1 MMNIHKQKLAELEGV
16 YSTSVI
22 VLNGEQYLVG
32 ASENREKESFLF
44 SPPRWEKS
52 LLWKKPGGVM
62 NVTQTPG
69 SPRLFSITDFYP
81 VFQSENAAVC
91 EITPMGDFKVP
102 WKINKVLS
110 VPFVH
115 RIGLIRNADITY
127 LLCCS
132 LCKSKK
138 FQEDWSTPGSLFISA
153 VPEKGNADAWQL
165 KEVFTGLSKNHGLFI
180 YRDNQVFVA
189 AEEGVFFFDFS
200 RYDLNESIKPRHIS
214 KIPTSDIFIDDID
227 NDGNLEMGTIEPFH
241 GNSFAL
247 YRLLDTGLALL
258 HRSDLEFGHV
268 AWIGQLFGFP
278 SAITANRGGD
288 KAMVLYQNKTGNIA
302 TDRWEKTIIDRGT
315 GATQISVFSGQG
327 KVYIFAANHGVGEIA
342 LYTIVP

>member
-1 MMNIHKQKLAELEGV
+1 MNIHKRKLADLEGV

-22 VLNGEQYLVG
+22 DLGGERCLVG

-44 SPPRWEKS
+44 FPPGWEKS
-52 LLWKKPGGVM
+52 LLWRTPGGVM
-62 NVTQTPG
+62 NIVQAPG

-81 VFQSENAAVC
+81 IFQSENAAVC
-91 EITPMGDFKVP
+91 EITPIGDFKDP
-102 WKINKVLS
+102 WNINRVLS

-115 RIGLIRNADITY
+115 RIGLIRNPDAAY

-138 FQEDWSTPGSLFISA
+138 FQDDWSTPGSLFISP
-153 VPEKGNADAWQL
+153 VPEKNNPDAWQL

-189 AEEGVFFFDFS
+189 AEEGIFFFDFS
-200 RYDLNESIKPRHIS
+200 RYDLNKPIKPVHIS
-214 KIPTSDIFIDDID
+214 ETPTSDIFIDDMD
-227 NDGNLEMGTIEPFH
+227 NDGNLEAGTIEPFH

-247 YRLLDTGLALL
+247 YRLLGNELILL

-268 AWIGQLFGFP
+268 VWIGRLFGFP

-288 KAMVLYQNKTGNIA
+288 KALVLYQNKTGNIEN
-302 TDRWEKTIIDRGT
+302 DRWEKTIIDSGT
-315 GATQISVFSGQG
+315 GATQISVFSGED
-327 KVYIFAANHGVGEIA
+327 KVYIFAANHGIGEIG